1 MDSNLINIQMKV
13 EDIEYTH
20 TLEKNDIHEV
30 LDSLIT
36 GLRVLKFTNDE
47 IKDAFKQKFL
57 HVLIN
62 SN

>member
-1 MDSNLINIQMKV
+1 MDSNLIKIQMNVK
-13 EDIEYTH
+13 DIEYTH

-62 SN
+62 GN